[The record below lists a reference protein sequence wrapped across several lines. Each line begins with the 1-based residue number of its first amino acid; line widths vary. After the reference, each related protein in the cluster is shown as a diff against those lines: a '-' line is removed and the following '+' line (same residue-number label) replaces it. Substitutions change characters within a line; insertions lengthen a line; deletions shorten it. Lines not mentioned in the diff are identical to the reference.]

1 MVFTGTYEHAIDS
14 KQRLAIPSRV
24 RAQVQRELGLG
35 EGDVIRWKVAL
46 GPSLLRLYTV
56 AEFGRIGEELK
67 HSGFDEAFER
77 SFFSKA
83 EEVETDT
90 NGRIRLPELLL
101 KRSGLAGDVVLLGNN
116 DHLEIRDRAAWA
128 AEEAELY
135 EQRPELLMNPRQ
147 AMRAAMQGK

>member
-14 KQRLAIPSRV
+14 KQRLAIPSKV

-35 EGDVIRWKVAL
+35 EGDVIRWKVTL
-46 GPSLLRLYTV
+46 GPGFLRLYTV
-56 AEFGRIGEELK
+56 AEFERIGKELRQT
-67 HSGFDEAFER
+67 FDETYER
-77 SFFSKA
+77 SFFSRA
-83 EEVETDT
+83 EEVDTDT
-90 NGRIRLPELLL
+90 NGRVRLPEWLLT
-101 KRSGLAGDVVLLGNN
+101 RSGLAGEVVLLGNN